1 MHDSDCSHVFALLSQ
16 YLDRELE
23 APSCAELE
31 EHLSDCPECVR
42 FVQSLKRSMQLCHQL
57 GKCTPPQNVN
67 GEVMASLRRA
77 YEQMLA
83 RRRASRPGASSI

>member
-1 MHDSDCSHVFALLSQ
+1 MQDSDCDHVFALLSE

-23 APSCAELE
+23 PASCSDLE
-31 EHLSDCPECVR
+31 EHLSGCPECIE

-57 GKCTPPQNVN
+57 GKSMPAP
-67 GEVMASLRRA
+67 EVSEETMAGLRRA

-83 RRRASRPGASSI
+83 RRRSSRPGVSST